1 MKQVELDFEESCTTN
16 EEIVS
21 KIGRR
26 RLQIL
31 VHSII
36 YYKMNDNV
44 VSDATWSHWAVEL
57 VELQRKYPN
66 ESKKAPMYEMYK
78 DFDGSTGFDLAER
91 ADDEAWNKARWL
103 LKWRGK
109 CERGC

>member
-1 MKQVELDFEESCTTN
+1 MKQVELDFEESCVIN

-21 KIGRR
+21 KIKRR

-36 YYKMNDNV
+36 YYKLDDNV
-44 VSDATWSHWAVEL
+44 VSDATWNRWSAEL
-57 VELQRKYPN
+57 MELQKKYPN
-66 ESKKAPMYEMYK
+66 ESKKAPMHEMYK

-91 ADDEAWNKARWL
+91 ADDEAWEKARWIL
-103 LKWRGK
+103 EWSEKKRTP
-109 CERGC
+109 